1 MVEKPD
7 QQRYLLSSVAN
18 ALRIMNSFT
27 VEKPFKGVSEL
38 ADELGISKSAISR
51 LLSTLASEGYVIK
64 EPTTQ
69 KYSLGLQILKLNS
82 VVVSQLEI
90 NHAADPIIKE
100 LAKSTGEAALIS
112 ILEDEIVYIAQIECR
127 HQQLIL
133 PLVGHRSPVHCT
145 SAGKLLL
152 AYYETERLHQVVKKG
167 LNPYTSKTITDK
179 EVLQKQLMDIRKSQ
193 FCCCESEY
201 LEGVIC
207 FSAPIRNYM
216 NCVVAAL
223 TIMGPVLRINEHT
236 RQKNINKVIRAARE
250 ISRELGYNGR

>member
-1 MVEKPD
+1 MVQKPD
-7 QQRYLLSSVAN
+7 QQPYLLSSVTN

-27 VEKPFKGVSEL
+27 VEKPNKGVSEL
-38 ADELGISKSAISR
+38 ADELGISKSAVSR
-51 LLSTLASEGYVIK
+51 LLSTLASEGYVLK

-69 KYSLGLQILKLNS
+69 KYSLGLKILKLNS
-82 VVVSQLEI
+82 VVTSQLEI

-100 LAKSTGEAALIS
+100 LAKSTGEAVLIS
-112 ILEDEIVYIAQIECR
+112 VLEDDIVYIKQIECR
-127 HQQLIL
+127 HQELIL

-167 LNPYTSKTITDK
+167 LTSYTANTITDK
-179 EVLQKQLMDIRKSQ
+179 EVLQKQLMEIRKSQ

-201 LEGVIC
+201 LEGMIC

-216 NCVVAAL
+216 NCVVAAI
-223 TIMGPVLRINEHT
+223 TIMGPVQRIKEDT
-236 RQKNINKVIRAARE
+236 RQIMINKLIRSAKE
-250 ISRELGYNGR
+250 ISRELGYIG